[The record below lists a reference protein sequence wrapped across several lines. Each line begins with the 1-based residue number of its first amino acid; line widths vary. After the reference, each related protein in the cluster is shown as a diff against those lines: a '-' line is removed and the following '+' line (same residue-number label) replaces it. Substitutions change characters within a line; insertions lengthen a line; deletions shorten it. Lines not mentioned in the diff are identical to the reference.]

1 MYDLK
6 EYNKQYYLKN
16 KERRLAEIKAWR
28 AKNHDYVK
36 EYEKQRYLS
45 NKERHNEYSRSYYH
59 THKENFKAYQLN
71 RTARLRE
78 IHSTKKIDKLN
89 ERLKS
94 EGLDELIKA

>member
-28 AKNHDYVK
+28 EKNHDYVK
-36 EYEKQRYLS
+36 AYEKQRYLS
-45 NKERHNEYSRSYYH
+45 NKEAHNSYCQNYYH
-59 THKENFKAYQLN
+59 THKQQFKAYQLN
-71 RTARLRE
+71 RTNRLKE
-78 IHSTKKIDKLN
+78 IERSKKIQKIN